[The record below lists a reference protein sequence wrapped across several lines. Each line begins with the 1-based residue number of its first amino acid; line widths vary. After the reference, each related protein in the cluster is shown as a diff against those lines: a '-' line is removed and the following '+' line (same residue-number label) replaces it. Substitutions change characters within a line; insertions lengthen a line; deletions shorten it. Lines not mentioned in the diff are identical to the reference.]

1 MNNPWDWIMPR
12 NTSVS
17 LGSHFEGFVD
27 QLVSQG
33 HYHSVSEVIR
43 AGLRLLEEQELKVQQ
58 LRDALLAG
66 ERSGAAVP
74 LDREAFKQSMRRELA
89 HK

>member
-1 MNNPWDWIMPR
+1 MPR

-27 QLVSQG
+27 QLVSKG

-58 LRDALLAG
+58 LREALLAG
-66 ERSGAAVP
+66 ESSGPAMP
-74 LDREAFKQSMRRELA
+74 FDRQAFKKAMRQELSNQ
-89 HK
+89 

>member
-1 MNNPWDWIMPR
+1 MPR

-27 QLVSQG
+27 QLVSKG

-58 LRDALLAG
+58 LREALLAG
-66 ERSGAAVP
+66 ESSGPATP
-74 LDREAFKQSMRRELA
+74 FDRQAFKKAMRQELSNQ
-89 HK
+89 